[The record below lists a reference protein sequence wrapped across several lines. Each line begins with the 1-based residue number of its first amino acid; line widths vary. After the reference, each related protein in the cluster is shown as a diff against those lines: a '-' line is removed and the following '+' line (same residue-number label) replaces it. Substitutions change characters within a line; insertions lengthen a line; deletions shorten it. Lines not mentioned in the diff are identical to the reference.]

1 MTNVISKNN
10 RIAKNTILLYIRM
23 LVIMAVTLYTSRV
36 VLKVLGVEDFGVY
49 NVVGGVVTMLSFLN
63 SSLTTSTQRFLN
75 YEMASND
82 RKSLRVVFSNAE
94 IAHIII
100 AVISA
105 IMIEVIGL
113 WLLYNKLDIPSE
125 QFNAALW
132 VFHFSVLSFFIT
144 VISSPYNA
152 AIIAHERMDIYAY
165 FSIVEVFLKLFSV
178 YLLYM
183 IPYNKLIVYGFMNL
197 LVCVII
203 RIIYNLYCYKNFTE
217 CKGAHVLDLRI
228 LRKLFGF
235 SGWMIFGCISD
246 TLSKQGVNILI
257 NIFFGPALNASRAIA
272 VQVQSAVNMFV
283 TNFMTAVK
291 PQIIKKYAAGQ
302 YESMYKLVFSSSK
315 MSYYLLLILTVPVLI
330 YTKNILTLWLVNV
343 PEQCVIFTRLVLI
356 ELLITAAYT
365 PIAQVNQASGKIKRY
380 QIAIAVIYILNFA
393 FTFGAYKIGLP
404 AYYTFVVSIIMS
416 IIGLFV
422 RVFIL
427 KIENHFPAKEYL
439 IKIMLPLIPTT
450 SIIYVLQY
458 ALKYF
463 SGGISFIN
471 ILPIILIGATVSC
484 VIIYF
489 VGLNIQE
496 RNFIKSNIK
505 LAYNKFKK

>member
-1 MTNVISKNN
+1 MSTTASNNN
-10 RIAKNTILLYIRM
+10 RIAKNTILLYVRM
-23 LVIMAVTLYTSRV
+23 LVIMVVTLYTSRE
-36 VLKVLGVEDFGVY
+36 VLNVLGVEDFGIY

-75 YEMASND
+75 YEMANND
-82 RKSLRVVFSNAE
+82 AKSLRTVFSNAE
-94 IAHIII
+94 IAHVII

-113 WLLYNKLDIPSE
+113 WLLYNKLEIPSE
-125 QFNAALW
+125 QFNATLW

-152 AIIAHERMDIYAY
+152 AIIAHERMNIYAY
-165 FSIVEVFLKLFSV
+165 FSIIEVLLKLFSV
-178 YLLYM
+178 YLLYV
-183 IPYNKLIVYGFMNL
+183 ISYNKLIVYGALNL
-197 LVCVII
+197 IICIII
-203 RIIYNLYCYKNFTE
+203 RMVYNLYCYKNFEE
-217 CKGAHVLDLRI
+217 CRGKRI
-228 LRKLFGF
+228 LNIKILKQLFGF

-315 MSYYLLLILTVPVLI
+315 MSYYLLLILSVPVLI
-330 YTKNILTLWLVNV
+330 YTKDILTLWLVNV

-393 FTFGAYKIGLP
+393 FTYGAYKIGLP

>member
-1 MTNVISKNN
+1 
-10 RIAKNTILLYIRM
+10 
-23 LVIMAVTLYTSRV
+23 
-36 VLKVLGVEDFGVY
+36 
-49 NVVGGVVTMLSFLN
+49 
-63 SSLTTSTQRFLN
+63 
-75 YEMASND
+75 
-82 RKSLRVVFSNAE
+82 
-94 IAHIII
+94 
-100 AVISA
+100 
-105 IMIEVIGL
+105 
-113 WLLYNKLDIPSE
+113 
-125 QFNAALW
+125 
-132 VFHFSVLSFFIT
+132 
-144 VISSPYNA
+144 
-152 AIIAHERMDIYAY
+152 
-165 FSIVEVFLKLFSV
+165 
-178 YLLYM
+178 M

-203 RIIYNLYCYKNFTE
+203 RLIYNLYCYKNFAE
-217 CKGAHVLDLRI
+217 CRGAHILDLRI

-272 VQVQSAVNMFV
+272 IQVQSAVNMFV

-291 PQIIKKYAAGQ
+291 PQIIKQYAASQ

-330 YTKNILTLWLVNV
+330 YTNDILTLWLVNV

-365 PIAQVNQASGKIKRY
+365 PIAQVNQASGKIKKY

-393 FTFGAYKIGLP
+393 FTYGAYKIGFP
-404 AYYTFVVSIIMS
+404 AYYTFVVSIMMS

-427 KIENHFPAKEYL
+427 KIENQFPAKEYL
-439 IKIMLPLIPTT
+439 IRIMLPLIPTT
-450 SIIYVLQY
+450 GIICVLQY
-458 ALKYF
+458 ILKHT
-463 SGGISFIN
+463 SCEESIIT
-471 ILPIILIGATVSC
+471 ILPNILIGTIVSC
-484 VIIYF
+484 IIIYYT
-489 VGLNIQE
+489 GLSKRE
-496 RNFIKSNIK
+496 RGFIKSNIK